1 MSVIDFLATVN
12 GFSAVTRDELD
23 RIADQIEPRS
33 YGDGD
38 LLIRRG
44 DAGDN
49 MHVIKTGRVRV
60 PLIDGAT
67 GSTKMVVHL
76 GPGDLVGE
84 MALLTGERRNAD
96 VIAEGDVETMVIERE
111 TLQPL
116 LRDHPPLARF
126 LTEIL
131 GRRLEEGGGIEWV
144 GKYRLLGKLGEGAT
158 AKVYQGLHPG
168 LNRVVAIKMLSHAL
182 VYDSSFKDRFL
193 QEARTIAGLTHP
205 NIVQIFDT
213 EASYATYFIVME
225 KVSGTDLAKLLKV
238 RKVLAAEEAMDILRQ
253 MCAALAYAHNKGIVH
268 RDVKPANCAVDK
280 DGTVKLMD
288 FGIARRIQKNPAQ
301 SRAKM
306 VEGTP
311 RYLAPE
317 AAVGKP
323 VDGRADIY
331 SLGIMA
337 YEMVTGRVPFYSDTI
352 RELLQMHVRKR
363 PPDITKIRSGLPEGL
378 VRFVNGTLVKR
389 PDERL
394 TDWDEINALLA
405 GPGEPAELMSTG
417 GSPGA
422 ANEELLRVRYT
433 QDAAPRVQKAMERF
447 MGEVSSVPGVEVGH
461 ARIVPV
467 SGVPKPTAGDTQ
479 ELGSSGSGSWFARL
493 AASGGTAPG
502 VPQQAKVQAP
512 GAPTQGKAATRAIS
526 TLTGKSVD

>member
-1 MSVIDFLATVN
+1 MSSVTDFLSTVN
-12 GFSAVTRDELD
+12 GFNAIDADELNA
-23 RIADQIEPRS
+23 IAGKFESSVFQPDD
-33 YGDGD
+33 Y
-38 LLIRRG
+38 LIRRG
-44 DAGDN
+44 DQGDT
-49 MHVIKTGRVRV
+49 MHVIRSGRVRV
-60 PLIDGAT
+60 PLLDKET
-67 GSTKMVVHL
+67 GKTKLVVHL

-96 VIAEGDVETMVIERE
+96 VIAETEVLTLDINRD

-144 GKYRLLGKLGEGAT
+144 GKYRLLGKIGEGAT
-158 AKVYQGLHPG
+158 AKVYQGLHPA
-168 LNRVVAIKMLSHAL
+168 LNRVVAIKMLSHTL

-225 KVSGTDLAKLLKV
+225 KVSGTDLARLLKA
-238 RKVLAAEEAMDILRQ
+238 RKVLAPDEAMDILRQ
-253 MCAALAYAHNKGIVH
+253 MAAALRYAHDKGIVH
-268 RDVKPANCAVDK
+268 RDVKPANCAVDG
-280 DGTVKLMD
+280 DGHVKLMD
-288 FGIARRIQKNPAQ
+288 FGIARRIQKNPEQ
-301 SRAKM
+301 KRAKM

-337 YEMVTGRVPFYSDTI
+337 FEMVTGRVPFYSETI
-352 RELLQMHVRKR
+352 RELLQMHVRRR
-363 PPDITKIRSGLPEGL
+363 PPDITRIRSGLPEGL
-378 VRFVNGTLVKR
+378 VEFINGALIKR

-394 TDWDEINALLA
+394 TDWDRI
-405 GPGEPAELMSTG
+405 
-417 GSPGA
+417 
-422 ANEELLRVRYT
+422 EELLSATGEPIEVFSTEPMESELVSVRFRPSAT
-433 QDAAPRVQKAMERF
+433 E
-447 MGEVSSVPGVEVGH
+447 GVSRAINQFCRRLSAIEGVEVSH
-461 ARIVPV
+461 ARLVPV
-467 SGVPKPTAGDTQ
+467 TASEAQARLESVAGLPVTRTP
-479 ELGSSGSGSWFARL
+479 GSVDEAEWKARL
-493 AASGGTAPG
+493 ATS
-502 VPQQAKVQAP
+502 VRKVRKP
-512 GAPTQGKAATRAIS
+512 DTEPKATRS
-526 TLTGKSVD
+526 MDTLE